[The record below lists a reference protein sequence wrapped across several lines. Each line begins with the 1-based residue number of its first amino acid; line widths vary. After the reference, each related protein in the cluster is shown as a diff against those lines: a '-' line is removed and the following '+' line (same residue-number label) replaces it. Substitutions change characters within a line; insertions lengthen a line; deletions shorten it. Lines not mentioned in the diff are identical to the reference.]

1 MRKLAVFASG
11 SGSNFEAIVKAC
23 NKKIIDGEVKFL
35 LYDKKNAFAA
45 KRAKRLDIKSIYLN
59 PNDFS
64 SKDAFEENII
74 SYLKTNEIELVCLAG
89 YMRIVGVKLLTAYL
103 GRIINIHPSLLPSFK
118 GKDAISDAYNYPVK
132 ITGVSVHHVVLEV
145 DGGKIILQKALE
157 IKKDESLE
165 SLKKRIHRI
174 EHKLY
179 PLAIN
184 KILEEI

>member
-23 NKKIIDGEVKFL
+23 KKKLINGEVVFV
-35 LYDKKNAFAA
+35 LYDRKNAFVSE
-45 KRAKRLDIKSIYLN
+45 RAKRLGIKSIYLN

-64 SKDAFEENII
+64 SKDAYEDEII
-74 SYLKTNEIELVCLAG
+74 YHLTINKIELVCLAG
-89 YMRIVGVKLLTAYL
+89 YMRIISMKLILAYL
-103 GRIINIHPSLLPSFK
+103 DRIINIHPSLLPAFK
-118 GKDAISDAYNYPVK
+118 GKDAIADAYNYPVK

-145 DGGKIILQKALE
+145 DGGKIIAQKALI

-165 SLKKRIHRI
+165 SLTKRIHRI
-174 EHKLY
+174 EHQLY